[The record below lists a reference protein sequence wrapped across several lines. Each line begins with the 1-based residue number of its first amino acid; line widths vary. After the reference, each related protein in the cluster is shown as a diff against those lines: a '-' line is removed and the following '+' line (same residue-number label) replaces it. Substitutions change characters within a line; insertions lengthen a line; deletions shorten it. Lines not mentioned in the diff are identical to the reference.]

1 MAKRRKSYGAT
12 LKAKVANAAIKQQKI
27 KMLDLSGVE
36 CNHQMILRKLQNFP
50 NTVSRFGFLLRT
62 LGKEACHRGI
72 FN

>member
-1 MAKRRKSYGAT
+1 MAKRRMSYGAT
-12 LKAKVANAAIKQQKI
+12 VKAKVAIAAIKQQQLA
-27 KMLDLSGVE
+27 MLDSSGVE
-36 CNHQMILRKLQNFP
+36 CDHQMILREIQNLP